1 MSALAFLALLVWP
14 LLIVQMFNRMPIER
28 ALIWS
33 LMGGYLILP
42 PVVAIDLPLLPPLNK
57 YTIPNITAFACLIM
71 LGRKVPLILRS
82 TVIRILMVLFVLGPV
97 GTAFTNGE
105 PILFSTG
112 AFLPGLGARDA
123 ISMAI
128 NQGLLILPFFMAHA
142 VLRSDAALREL
153 VLAFVIGGL
162 IYSIPIMLEV
172 RLSPQLNTWIYGFFQ
187 HSFEQMMRWGG
198 FRPIIFLQHALWVA
212 FFVLTSALCA
222 LTLARHSDAQTRPY
236 YVAAAVYLLVMLGLC
251 KSLGVMVYFALFAPV
266 ILLAGRRSMVTI
278 AAALALAVLLY
289 PMLRASGLV
298 PVEDIIEQFTRL
310 SPDRAQSLAF
320 RFRHEAWLL
329 EHALEKPLFGWGGW
343 ERNLIHDT
351 ETGRMI
357 SVSDGHWVIVIG
369 IFGLT
374 GYAAQFGLLTLPLF
388 MLFIRTRRLE
398 EAAISPWVASLAVMY
413 AINLADLIP
422 NATLIP
428 LTWLICGA
436 ILGHL
441 QSAPKPTQDEE
452 TETAPPTQR
461 RTLI

>member
-1 MSALAFLALLVWP
+1 MSALAFLVLLFWP
-14 LLIVQMFNRMPIER
+14 LVIVQMFNRMPVER

-42 PVVAIDLPLLPPLNK
+42 PVVALDLPLLPPLNK
-57 YTIPNITAFACLIM
+57 TMIPNLTAFACLIM
-71 LGRKVPLILRS
+71 LGRNVPLILPS
-82 TVIRILMVLFVLGPV
+82 TVIRILMVLFALGPV

-112 AFLPGLGARDA
+112 AFLPGLGTRDA
-123 ISMAI
+123 MSMVI
-128 NQGLLILPFFMAHA
+128 NQGLLILPFFMGHA
-142 VLRSDAALREL
+142 ILRSDAALREL
-153 VLAFVIGGL
+153 VRAFVIGGL
-162 IYSIPIMLEV
+162 IYSIPIILEV

-198 FRPIIFLQHALWVA
+198 FRPIVFLQHALWVA
-212 FFVLTSALCA
+212 FFVLTATLSA
-222 LTLARHSDAQTRPY
+222 LTLARHSDTDTRPF
-236 YVAAAVYLLVMLGLC
+236 YVAATVYLLVMLALC
-251 KSLGVMVYFALFAPV
+251 KSLGVMVYFVLFAPV
-266 ILLAGRRSMVTI
+266 ILLAGRRSMITI

-289 PMLRASGLV
+289 PMLRASGVV
-298 PVEDIIEQFTRL
+298 PVEDIIDLFTRI
-310 SPDRAQSLAF
+310 SAERAESLAF

-329 EHALEKPLFGWGGW
+329 EHALQKPMYGWGGW
-343 ERNLIHDT
+343 ERNLIHDP
-351 ETGRMI
+351 ETGRII

-374 GYAAQFGLLTLPLF
+374 GYAAEFGLLTLPLF
-388 MLFIRTRRLE
+388 MLFLRTRRLD
-398 EAAISPWVASLAVMY
+398 EAAISPWVACLAVLY
-413 AINLADLIP
+413 SINLADLIP

-441 QSAPKPTQDEE
+441 ESAPRPMQDAK
-452 TETAPPTQR
+452 TDTARAHRR